1 VTFQIAKKLSLDIDL
16 KKGIFPVKKG
26 IIIWDWTIENRADLL
41 SSVYMDNEQISAHE
55 RQLMFDY
62 LIPGFYLKRVAGK

>member
-41 SSVYMDNEQISAHE
+41 SSDH
-55 RQLMFDY
+55 
-62 LIPGFYLKRVAGK
+62 GK